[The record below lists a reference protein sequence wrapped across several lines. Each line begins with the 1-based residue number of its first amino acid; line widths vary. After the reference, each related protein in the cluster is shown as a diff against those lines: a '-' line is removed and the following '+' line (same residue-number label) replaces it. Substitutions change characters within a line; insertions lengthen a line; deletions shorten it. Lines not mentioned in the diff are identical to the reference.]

1 MGRKVWSSLLIGI
14 ALGIF
19 ITGTL
24 YTYVFEGEEPNNQ
37 NRDAQ
42 ESKGEG
48 TSEEEEREG
57 DSLSNESDSLS
68 NESNSQEVLEIE
80 IEENH
85 SMENL
90 VYDLMVEGVISSKH
104 QQQQIYEVLSSQSI
118 DPGLRK
124 IPLYASTE
132 EIIRA
137 IIHP

>member
-19 ITGTL
+19 ITGNL
-24 YTYVFEGEEPNNQ
+24 YTYVFQPGTPGSEQRDPRESADND
-37 NRDAQ
+37 NR
-42 ESKGEG
+42 
-48 TSEEEEREG
+48 EEEETER
-57 DSLSNESDSLS
+57 DSGENESDPR
-68 NESNSQEVLEIE
+68 ETLEIE

-90 VYDLMVEGVISSKH
+90 VYDLMVEGIISSKH
-104 QQQQIYEVLSSQSI
+104 QQDQIYEVLSSQSI
-118 DPGLRK
+118 DPGIRK

-137 IIHP
+137 IIRP

>member
-42 ESKGEG
+42 ESGGEG

-57 DSLSNESDSLS
+57 DSLSDESDSLS

-118 DPGLRK
+118 DPGRRK